1 MESQVLSVVMAT
13 VDIIC
18 GLDEVE
24 PGANILYA
32 EHEYL
37 SVVVLNSVSSDNTSN
52 WSVDSVHSKY
62 RSAK

>member
-1 MESQVLSVVMAT
+1 MAT
-13 VDIIC
+13 LDIIC

-24 PGANILYA
+24 SGANVLNA
-32 EHEYL
+32 VHPCL
-37 SVVVLNSVSSDNTSN
+37 LAVVLNSVSSESTSN